1 MKSRILTAIVALGA
15 LATVSLAGAAPLM
28 PW

>member
-1 MKSRILTAIVALGA
+1 MKSRIITAVIALGA
-15 LATVSLAGAAPLM
+15 LASVALVGAAPLM